1 MASIS
6 SQTPTASR
14 LDIIL
19 AMSPTFEYWQQQTID
34 KPLFPDVEWNK
45 PERRDQAG
53 RLGII
58 GGNKLGFIAAAESY
72 QTALDTGVGQVKVV
86 VPDVLRRTIPASMT
100 DVLFGQSNPS
110 GGLAKGAITELRT
123 LANWSDTLLLVGD
136 AGRNSETA
144 ALYESFILDTDKPL
158 VLTRDSIDLVRSNPS
173 LIVDRKDTLIVASFA
188 QTQKLFQAI
197 YYPKILTFNMQL
209 AQLVEALHKFTIT
222 YHCTIVTYHQ
232 EHLII
237 AQDGEVVTQ
246 EWADTMSI
254 WRGRTATRAASY
266 WIWHSNKAL
275 QAVAASLIV

>member
-1 MASIS
+1 
-6 SQTPTASR
+6 
-14 LDIIL
+14 
-19 AMSPTFEYWQQQTID
+19 MSPTFEYWQQQTID

-123 LANWSDTLLLVGD
+123 LANWSAPLLLAGD
-136 AGRNSETA
+136 PGRKSEPA